1 MLTQNDAKH
10 VFNQLRAG
18 LVPERGLEAL
28 AVGIDKPRSELH
40 RQLEL
45 VRDGSGSIKFLR
57 GGYGCGK
64 TFMARLAIA
73 DALARGFVTSFV
85 VVSDNDLRFHRFEEV
100 YRKVVSELATESCPR
115 GALGDILDRWIARL
129 EASLVALGLD
139 ENAPDFDARVRAK
152 LEEQLR
158 NLTGGKAPAD
168 FVRVIQ
174 TIFDLKQRGAYAEA
188 GALISWLGGSE
199 NVAAAVKKQAEIKGD
214 IGSTDALAYLRGILE
229 IAKSAGYKGL
239 LIVIDEAETILRMRT
254 DSRHKSLNGIRQI
267 SDASGDYPGLL
278 WLFTGTPEF
287 FDHRRGV
294 AGLAPLHDRIRF
306 LEQEGY
312 ASVRQPQLRLAPF
325 DAGRLREVA
334 RRLRELYP
342 MPNRER
348 VIGKISD
355 AFIERLVA
363 KVTEGFRGDVGVVP
377 RQFLRELISAM
388 DLVDE
393 DETYDPDKAFG
404 FSAARLS
411 ALRPEEVAALAG
423 GAAKPATSDLG
434 RDQDGDAH
442 QGDDLDDEAPV
453 PEVQVW

>member
-1 MLTQNDAKH
+1 MLTQSDAKH
-10 VFNQLRAG
+10 VFNQLRSG
-18 LVPERGLEAL
+18 LVPERGLDAL
-28 AVGIDKPRSELH
+28 AVGVEKPRDELH
-40 RQLEL
+40 RQLDL
-45 VRDGSGSIKFLR
+45 VREGSGSIKFLR

-73 DALARGFVTSFV
+73 DAQARGFVTSFV

-100 YRKVVSELATESCPR
+100 YRKVVTELATETCPR
-115 GALGDILDRWIARL
+115 GALGDILDRWIGRI
-129 EASLVALGLD
+129 EEGLLATGVD
-139 ENAPDFDARVRAK
+139 SGAVDFDNRVRAK
-152 LEEQLR
+152 LQEELA

-174 TIFDLKQRGAYAEA
+174 TIFDLKQQGELADAA
-188 GALISWLGGSE
+188 TLISWLSGSG
-199 NVAAAVKKQAEIKGD
+199 NVAASVKKRADLKGD
-214 IGSTDALAYLRGILE
+214 IESADALAYLRGILE
-229 IAKSAGYKGL
+229 IAKSAGYKGM

-267 SDASGDYPGLL
+267 SDASGEYPGLL

-287 FDHRRGV
+287 FDNRRGV

-306 LEQEGY
+306 IEQGDF
-312 ASVRQPQLRLAPF
+312 ASLRQPQLRLTAF
-325 DAGRLREVA
+325 DAARLREVA
-334 RRLRELYP
+334 RRLRDMYP

-348 VIGKISD
+348 VITKISD
-355 AFIERLVA
+355 SFIDRLVA

-393 DETYDPDKAFG
+393 EETYDPDKAFG
-404 FSAARLS
+404 FSTAKLA
-411 ALRPEEVAALAG
+411 ALRPEEQAVLEGRAAS
-423 GAAKPATSDLG
+423 T
-434 RDQDGDAH
+434 
-442 QGDDLDDEAPV
+442 GDDDDGPI

>member
-18 LVPERGLEAL
+18 LVPERGLDAL
-28 AVGIDKPRSELH
+28 AVGVGKPRDELH

-73 DALARGFVTSFV
+73 DAQARGFVTSFV

-100 YRKVVSELATESCPR
+100 YRKVVTELATESCPR
-115 GALGDILDRWIARL
+115 GALGDILDRWIANI
-129 EASLVALGLD
+129 EAGMIELGVAD
-139 ENAPDFDARVRAK
+139 TAPDFDERVRAK
-152 LEEQLR
+152 LDESLR

-174 TIFDLKQRGAYAEA
+174 TIFDLKQRGEYADA
-188 GALISWLGGSE
+188 GALISWLSGSE
-199 NVAAAVKKQAEIKGD
+199 NVAASVKKQADIKGD

-229 IAKSAGYKGL
+229 IAKAAGYKGM

-267 SDASGDYPGLL
+267 SDASGEYPGLL

-287 FDHRRGV
+287 FDNRRGV

-306 LEQEGY
+306 IEQGEF
-312 ASVRQPQLRLAPF
+312 ASVRQPQLRLTPF
-325 DAGRLREVA
+325 DAGRLRDVA
-334 RRLRELYP
+334 QRLRDLYP

-348 VIGKISD
+348 VMSKISD
-355 AFIERLVA
+355 GFIDKLVA

-393 DETYDPDKAFG
+393 EETYDPDKAFG
-404 FSAARLS
+404 FSTAKLA
-411 ALRPEEVAALAG
+411 ALRPEEQAAL
-423 GAAKPATSDLG
+423 DG
-434 RDQDGDAH
+434 RASADVDVT
-442 QGDDLDDEAPV
+442 DDSPV
-453 PEVQVW
+453 PEEQVW